1 MIGRR
6 SVLIMVS
13 RSISAVLSL
22 IALTFMTRYLDEAYG
37 QLSYSL
43 AFLGIIFG
51 IADLGFA
58 QAHIKRISEG
68 NDINDCVSTYATV
81 RLCTL
86 AGAVV
91 VTLVLLFT
99 YDLIFPVPMEPTVKE
114 LVYILLAYYVFYG
127 VAGIATL
134 TFDARL
140 QTTKS
145 QLSLLM
151 DPLIRV
157 PLVIFLLVNRQGV
170 SDVAWAYVIAGLA
183 VSVVALF
190 YLFRDKIRWTRPTLF
205 RSYLQYATP
214 VLAIVI
220 TATVISTLDKLV
232 IGTFISEDSVRFYS
246 SSQNL
251 LSMFLVVSA
260 AVAALAFPAFSM
272 LDKEGKQGEIRIK
285 STEAIRYISMII
297 LPMVVVIVLF
307 PVETAVIIF
316 GGTFADSGKTL
327 NILSVSVFLSA
338 VATIFITQLYA
349 INEPKK
355 VARIYVTAMLVNAA
369 LLFVLVPYEILG
381 VELLGLS
388 YVGAAI
394 ANLATYVVILGLA
407 IYMASRHIEV
417 RLNLRPLKYF
427 VAVGAAALTIF
438 AISYFIPVDRW
449 YDLVLVS
456 LASYLSFALVLFLER
471 ELQKKDLD
479 YFLDVVNLGEMWRYV
494 RSELKG
500 SK

>member
-1 MIGRR
+1 MI
-6 SVLIMVS
+6 S
-13 RSISAVLSL
+13 RFLSAALSL
-22 IALTFMTRYLDEAYG
+22 VALTFMTRYLDEAYG

-43 AFLGIIFG
+43 AFLAIIFG
-51 IADLGFA
+51 VADLGFA
-58 QAHIKRISEG
+58 QAHIKRVSEG
-68 NDINDCVSTYATV
+68 NDLNDCVSTYATV
-81 RLCTL
+81 KLCTL
-86 AGAVV
+86 AGAVA
-91 VTLVLLFT
+91 VTLALLFS
-99 YDLIFPVPMEPTVKE
+99 YDLIFPTPMEPTVKE

-127 VAGIATL
+127 LAGIATL

-140 QTTKS
+140 QTTKT
-145 QLSLLM
+145 QLSVLV

-157 PLVIFLLVNRQGV
+157 PLVVFLLMDRQGV
-170 SDVAWAYVIAGLA
+170 TEVAWAYVLGGLA
-183 VSVVALF
+183 TVCVALF
-190 YLFRDKIRWTRPTLF
+190 YLFRDKVHWTKPTLF
-205 RSYLQYATP
+205 RSYMRYATP

-220 TATVISTLDKLV
+220 ASTVISTLDKLV

-251 LSMFLVVSA
+251 LSMFLVVSG

-272 LDKEGKQGEIRIK
+272 LDKEGRHNEIRSK

-297 LPMVVVIVLF
+297 LPMVVVILLF

-327 NILSVSVFLSA
+327 NILSVSIFLSA
-338 VATIFITQLYA
+338 IATIFITQLYA

-355 VARIYVTAMLVNAA
+355 VARIYVTAMLVDAV
-369 LLFVLVPYEILG
+369 LLFILVPHEILG

-394 ANLATYVVILGLA
+394 ANLITYVVVFGLS
-407 IYMASRHIEV
+407 IYYASRQIPVKLDH
-417 RLNLRPLKYF
+417 RPLKYL
-427 VAVGAAALTIF
+427 AAIAAAAMAAYGL
-438 AISYFIPVDRW
+438 SLLVPVERW

-456 LASYLSFALVLFLER
+456 IVSYCVFALMLFLLK
-471 ELQKKDLD
+471 ELQKRDLD
-479 YFLDVVNLGEMWRYV
+479 YFLDVVNVGEMMTYI

-500 SK
+500 K

>member
-1 MIGRR
+1 MI
-6 SVLIMVS
+6 S
-13 RSISAVLSL
+13 RFLSAALGLV
-22 IALTFMTRYLDEAYG
+22 ALTFMTRYLDEAYG

-43 AFLGIIFG
+43 AFLAIIFG
-51 IADLGFA
+51 VADLGFA
-58 QAHIKRISEG
+58 QAHIKRVSEG
-68 NDINDCVSTYATV
+68 NDLNDCVSTYATV

-86 AGAVV
+86 AGAVA
-91 VTLVLLFT
+91 VTLTLLFS
-99 YDLIFPVPMEPTVKE
+99 YDLIFPTPMEPTVKE

-127 VAGIATL
+127 LAGIATL

-140 QTTKS
+140 QTTKT
-145 QLSLLM
+145 QLSVLV

-157 PLVIFLLVNRQGV
+157 PLVVFLLIDRQGV
-170 SDVAWAYVIAGLA
+170 TEVAWAYVLGGLA
-183 VSVVALF
+183 TVCVALF
-190 YLFRDKIRWTRPTLF
+190 YLFRDKVHWTKPTLF
-205 RSYLQYATP
+205 RSYMRYAAP

-220 TATVISTLDKLV
+220 AATVLSTLDKLV

-251 LSMFLVVSA
+251 LSMFLVVSS

-272 LDKEGKQGEIRIK
+272 LDKEGRHSEIRSK

-297 LPMVVVIVLF
+297 LPMVVVILLF

-327 NILSVSVFLSA
+327 NILSVSIFLSA
-338 VATIFITQLYA
+338 IATIFITQLYA

-355 VARIYVTAMLVNAA
+355 VARIYVTAMLLDAV
-369 LLFVLVPYEILG
+369 LLFILVPYEILG

-394 ANLATYVVILGLA
+394 ANLITYVLVFGLS
-407 IYMASRHIEV
+407 IFYASRQIPV
-417 RLNLRPLKYF
+417 KLDRRPLKYL
-427 VAVGAAALTIF
+427 AGIAAAAMAAYGL
-438 AISYFIPVDRW
+438 SLLVPVERW

-456 LASYLSFALVLFLER
+456 IVSYCVFALVLFLLK
-471 ELQKKDLD
+471 ELQKRDVD
-479 YFLDVVNLGEMWRYV
+479 FFMDVVNVKEMISYI
-494 RSELKG
+494 RSELK
-500 SK
+500 SR